1 MEYKVGE
8 ITSACVTAKP
18 DAEKKKAKKG
28 LIRRAM
34 AACCVQPDMCV
45 SQEQIAGCVTEVS
58 VQGVLCSMNSLTSV
72 CI

>member
-18 DAEKKKAKKG
+18 DAKKKKKAKKG

-34 AACCVQPDMCV
+34 AACCVQPD
-45 SQEQIAGCVTEVS
+45 
-58 VQGVLCSMNSLTSV
+58 V
-72 CI
+72 CFTGTDR